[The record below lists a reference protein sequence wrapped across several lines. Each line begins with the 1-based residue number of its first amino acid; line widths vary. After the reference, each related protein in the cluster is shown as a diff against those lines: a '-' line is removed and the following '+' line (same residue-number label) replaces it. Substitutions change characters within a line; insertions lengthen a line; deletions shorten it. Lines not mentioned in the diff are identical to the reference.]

1 MDKNVDM
8 RAEKVA
14 LTGLRIIVIIILII
28 VIVIVIINDLKNV
41 NNL

>member
-1 MDKNVDM
+1 M
-8 RAEKVA
+8 RAEKVGETMA